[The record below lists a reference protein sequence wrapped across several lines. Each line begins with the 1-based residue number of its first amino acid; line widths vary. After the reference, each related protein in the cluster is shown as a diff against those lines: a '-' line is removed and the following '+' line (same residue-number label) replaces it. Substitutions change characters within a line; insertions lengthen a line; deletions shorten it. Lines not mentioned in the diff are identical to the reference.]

1 MEACG
6 VEVVEA
12 QTFPESADTLLRSDA
27 YFWGRAARDLGCI
40 AIISGDTGKFVLI
53 VVSTDI
59 GELLSAQHG
68 PDGHGGVILSIAIV
82 LVLLNLTVKPFNL

>member
-6 VEVVEA
+6 VEIVEA

-40 AIISGDTGKFVLI
+40 AIISGDTGKCVMMHD
-53 VVSTDI
+53 ST
-59 GELLSAQHG
+59 L
-68 PDGHGGVILSIAIV
+68 
-82 LVLLNLTVKPFNL
+82 